1 MRRRNLAVLV
11 SLSLMGTMSMTCY
24 AASEKETTTEAA
36 STEAGSTEA
45 GSTEAESK
53 SADQEA
59 ADKVADLIDA
69 IYVQERTDK
78 TDEQCKEAKEAWDAL
93 TDAQKELV
101 EGENADPDYFG
112 RDTGDA
118 SKDDP
123 RNGDEIGENEILVV
137 SFGTSFNDSRAADIK
152 GIEDALQEAYP
163 DWSVRRAF
171 TAQIIINHVQA
182 RDGECID
189 NVEQALDRAVDNGV
203 KNLVIQPT
211 HLMHGAEYDEL
222 MDAVEEYEDK
232 FESVKVAEPLL
243 GEVGDDAAVV
253 NDDKKAVAEILT
265 AEAVEKAGYDSL
277 DAAKEDGVAFVFMG
291 HGTSHTAKVSYSQMQ
306 TQMNDLGYENVFI
319 GTVEGEPEETACEN
333 VIDAVS
339 EAGYTKVILR
349 PLMVVAGDHAN
360 NDMAGDEEGS
370 WKTTFEEAGYEVTC
384 LVRGLGELEPIQQL
398 FTEHAQ
404 AAIDSLK

>member
-11 SLSLMGTMSMTCY
+11 SLSLMGTMSMKGY

-45 GSTEAESK
+45 ESE

-137 SFGTSFNDSRAADIK
+137 SFGTSFNDSRVADIK

-306 TQMNDLGYENVFI
+306 TQMNELGYDNVFI

-333 VIDAVS
+333 VIDAVA

-360 NDMAGDEEGS
+360 NDMAGEDEDS
-370 WKTTFEEAGYEVTC
+370 WLSQFEASEKFESVDTQIF
-384 LVRGLGELEPIQQL
+384 GLGEIEGIQKL
-398 FTEHAQ
+398 YIDHT
-404 AAIDSLK
+404 AAVINEQ